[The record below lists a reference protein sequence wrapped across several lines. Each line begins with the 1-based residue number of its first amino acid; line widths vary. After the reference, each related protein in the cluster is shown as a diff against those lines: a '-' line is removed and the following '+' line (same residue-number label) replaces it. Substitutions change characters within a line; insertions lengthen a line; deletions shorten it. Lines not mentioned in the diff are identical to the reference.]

1 MAGVA
6 EQGDTAWP
14 DSAWVRTAGSPPT
27 WPQPRG
33 DIETGTVVVGG
44 GFTGLSAA
52 LHLAERGQSVIV
64 LEAAEPGWGASGRN
78 GGQVIPGLK
87 ADPDAL
93 EAHFGPEWGPRVVR
107 TVGAAADDLFELL
120 SRHGIA
126 CQARQSGWLQPAH
139 CSRAMAAVRQRVGQ
153 WRRRGV
159 DARVLDGDGVRDL
172 LGCAPG
178 VYVGGWLDP
187 RGGSVHPLA
196 LARGLAQA
204 AAGAGAVIHGRAPVT
219 GVHRE
224 GGHWRAETPGGRV
237 RAQRLLF
244 ATNGYTG
251 GLWPSL
257 RRSVVP
263 VFSQQIATAPLP
275 PQLRERILPQGH
287 VVSDTRRLMRY
298 FRLDDEGRLL
308 MGGRGPFRDRVGPG
322 DTDALNR
329 EACRLFPDVAGI
341 PLETTW
347 AGRVAMTADH
357 LPHLHALGNDAYA
370 AMGYNGRGVAMAV
383 TLGRILAD
391 LVAGTPAGD
400 LDFPVTPMRP
410 LRLHAL
416 RRPAIATLTAWY
428 RLLDRRD
435 ERSPS
440 SVEAD
445 LSEP

>member
-1 MAGVA
+1 MTGIG

-14 DSAWVRTAGSPPT
+14 DSAWARSVDAPPT
-27 WPQPRG
+27 WPQPEG
-33 DIETGTVVVGG
+33 DIETDTVVVGG

-64 LEAAEPGWGASGRN
+64 LEAVEPGWGASGRN

-87 ADPDAL
+87 ADPDVL

-107 TVGAAADDLFELL
+107 TVGSAADDLFELV

-139 CSRAMAAVRQRVGQ
+139 CSRAMEAVRRRADQ
-153 WRRRGV
+153 WHRRGV
-159 DARVLDGDGVRDL
+159 DAHLLDGDAVRGL

-178 VYVGGWLDP
+178 VYAGGWLDP

-196 LARGLAQA
+196 LVRGLALA
-204 AAGAGAVIHGRAPVT
+204 AARAGASIHGRAPVT
-219 GVHRE
+219 RVHRKD
-224 GGHWRAETPGGRV
+224 GHWRAETPTGRV

-275 PQLRERILPQGH
+275 PELRQRILPHGH
-287 VVSDTRRLMRY
+287 VASDTRRLMRY
-298 FRLDDEGRLL
+298 YRLDAEGRLL
-308 MGGRGPFRDRVGPG
+308 MGGRGPFRDRVGMQ
-322 DTDALNR
+322 DTDGLYG
-329 EACRLFPDVAGI
+329 EACRLFPGVAQV
-341 PLETTW
+341 PVETTW

-357 LPHLHALGNDAYA
+357 LPHLHALGDDAYA

-383 TLGRILAD
+383 TLGRIFAD
-391 LVAGTPAGD
+391 LATGTPARD
-400 LDFPVTPMRP
+400 IDFPVTPLRP

-416 RRPAIATLTAWY
+416 RRPAVAALTTWY

-435 ERSPS
+435 EG
-440 SVEAD
+440 
-445 LSEP
+445 